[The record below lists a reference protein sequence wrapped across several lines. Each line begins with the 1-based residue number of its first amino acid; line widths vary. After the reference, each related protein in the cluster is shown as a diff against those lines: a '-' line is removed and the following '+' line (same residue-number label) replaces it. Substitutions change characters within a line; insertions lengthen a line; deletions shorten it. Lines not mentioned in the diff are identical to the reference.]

1 MGLTLWPVLW
11 VGTGWVYLFFAIHFV
26 WVPMGSSVFTVG
38 SSWSFLGSSCLS
50 QYLQWVPAGFL
61 MGSLCFAIV
70 CWWVPRGFVV
80 GSAGLRGYL
89 QWVPA
94 GFLMGSLRFPIISW
108 RVPRG
113 FAVGSAGLC
122 RYLQRILFLLTKKG
136 LFS

>member
-1 MGLTLWPVLW
+1 MGLQ
-11 VGTGWVYLFFAIHFV
+11 
-26 WVPMGSSVFTVG
+26 WVPPVCVAIYSGYCLFAVG
-38 SSWSFLGSSCLS
+38 SAGLCR
-50 QYLQWVPAGFL
+50 YLQWVPAGFL

-70 CWWVPRGFVV
+70 FWWVPRGFVV